1 MSDWANYWRKFCY
14 SVLIVGTVF
23 WILSSS
29 HKMVD
34 VAERGEL
41 TYRLY
46 CAGTP
51 QEPTCVKLR
60 QHLDSWMV
68 GVARGMTLR

>member
-1 MSDWANYWRKFCY
+1 MRTFFYFLC
-14 SVLIVGTVF
+14 SVFLVGIVF

-51 QEPTCVKLR
+51 QEPSCVKLR

-68 GVARGMTLR
+68 EVARGMTLR